1 MSEFKQFVDLN
12 MSGQQIKNAL
22 VESVGSLPTASAAM
36 AGRQVFLTTDK
47 KIYYCTGTAWI
58 TNDAAGASTVTIVK
72 SGNTYTLY
80 QGGTA
85 IAPTIDIPKDMVVES
100 GSVVTGTWNEN
111 VFTPGTGTGKAL
123 ALVIANGGGTVYIN
137 VADLVDAYSGGSTDT
152 VTVTVSA
159 TNEITA
165 VVKTGSI
172 ALSHLTE
179 EAKTALQ
186 STTIT
191 APTSS
196 TTQAT
201 AGTKTIANLFQTIV
215 NNIKAL
221 FEGLSSK
228 VDKVTGKGLST
239 NDFTNEERYKLASL
253 EVFDVIHF
261 VSQPLVGYS
270 GAIDRETSGLKGSK
284 APILEAYQGG
294 NLIGISLSWTS
305 DGMIEWSS
313 NVEFRAADNVTIV
326 AMQRYA

>member
-1 MSEFKQFVDLN
+1 MSEFKQLVDLN

-22 VESVGSLPTASAAM
+22 VESVSSLPTASAAM

-47 KIYYCTGTAWI
+47 KIYYCTGTAWV
-58 TNDAAGASTVTIVK
+58 TSDAAGASAVTIVK

-85 IAPTIDIPKDMVVES
+85 IAPAIDIPKDMVVES
-100 GSVVTGTWNEN
+100 GSIVTGTWNEN
-111 VFTPGTGTGKAL
+111 VFTPGTGKGKAL

-137 VADLVDAYSGGSTDT
+137 VADLVDAYSAGSTDT
-152 VTVTVSA
+152 VTVTVSD

-165 VVKTGSI
+165 EVNTGSI

-201 AGTKTIANLFQTIV
+201 AGTKTIASLFQTIV

-221 FEGLSSK
+221 FEGK

-239 NDFTNEERYKLASL
+239 NDFTNEERDKLASL

-270 GAIDRETSGLKGSK
+270 GAINRETSGLKGNK
-284 APILEAYQGG
+284 TPILEAYQGG

-313 NVEFRAADNVTIV
+313 NVEFRVADNVTIV

>member
-47 KIYYCTGTAWI
+47 KIYYCTGTAWV
-58 TNDAAGASTVTIVK
+58 TNEVAGDSAVTIVK

-85 IAPTIDIPKDMVVES
+85 IATIDIPKDMVVES

-201 AGTKTIANLFQTIV
+201 AGTKTISALFQTIV
-215 NNIKAL
+215 NNIKSL
-221 FEGLSSK
+221 FDSMGNK
-228 VDKVTGKGLST
+228 VDKVAGKGLST
-239 NDFTNEERYKLASL
+239 NDYTTEEKNKLASL
-253 EVFDVIHF
+253 EVFFVNHF
-261 VSQPLVGYS
+261 VSQPLVGRS
-270 GAIDRETSGLKGSK
+270 GAIDRETSGLKGNK
-284 APILEAYQGG
+284 TPILEAYQGG